1 MRTEAREMNK
11 GQFLRST
18 GLPPKESGPDILTA
32 MGNHQIIFKG
42 LL

>member
-18 GLPPKESGPDILTA
+18 GLPPKESGLDPDSN
-32 MGNHQIIFKG
+32 GKPSKNF
-42 LL
+42 